1 MYTDSDTRQSELRPR
16 AWYLSLLSQRKGL
29 HFTTPQ

>member
-1 MYTDSDTRQSELRPR
+1 MYTDTRQSECRPR

>member
-1 MYTDSDTRQSELRPR
+1 MCTDTHQSELRPR
-16 AWYLSLLSQRKGL
+16 AWYLSLLTQREGV